1 VSEKGLL
8 AGTTPGPWVW
18 DETGS
23 LTGEEGERVLLVRDV
38 DAVTDED
45 RALVARAPDLARANT
60 ELRALLEE
68 WVTVPF
74 FKDQREWN
82 AWVAEF
88 RPRVE
93 AALEE
98 EP

>member
-1 VSEKGLL
+1 MSGRAPKPVAGQVTWPRGYVTGLL
-8 AGTTPGPWVW
+8 A
-18 DETGS
+18 
-23 LTGEEGERVLLVRDV
+23 ER
-38 DAVTDED
+38 DAFRT
-45 RALVARAPDLARANT
+45 RNA

-93 AALEE
+93 DALKGES
-98 EP
+98 